1 MAPLENFDTVIGL
14 EVHCQLSTKTK
25 IFCSCP
31 TSFGAD
37 PNEHL
42 CPICG
47 GFPGVLPVLNQQVI
61 DMAILTGLALS
72 CEVQQKSR
80 FDRKNYF
87 YPDLPKAYQITQL
100 FEPICIGG
108 RLEVNTDEIKKT
120 VGITRIH
127 IEEDAGKLLHSGSD
141 LAQATSS
148 LVDLNR
154 AGTPLLEIVS
164 EPDLTSA
171 AEAKAYLQELRRIL
185 IYLGV
190 NDGNLEEGSLRC
202 DANVSLKP
210 KGSATFGTRVEIK
223 NLNSFTALLKA
234 IEYERE
240 RQAELLTSGQR
251 IIQETR
257 LWNDDLSKTLSMRS
271 KEEAMDYRYFP
282 EPDLLEC
289 TIEKS
294 YINNI
299 AAKLPELPPAKL
311 NRYKLEFNLSDY
323 DANQLIDN
331 MDRMRLFE
339 ATVALGADPKPTNN
353 WLNGEIAAYLNDNK
367 IELDNTKLTAKKL
380 NELISLIKG
389 GKINQAVAKSLLPK
403 LMEGDK
409 MPAELVKEAG
419 LEQIDDTEALTKVVL
434 EVIEANP
441 KVYEDYKSGKKASSQ
456 FFVGQVMRQT
466 KGRAKPDTVTQL
478 IIETLDKLIESGK

>member
-1 MAPLENFDTVIGL
+1 MSLLENFDTVIGL

-47 GFPGVLPVLNQQVI
+47 GFPGVLPVLNQQVV
-61 DMAILTGLALS
+61 DMAILTGLALD
-72 CEVQQKSR
+72 CEVQHKSR

-100 FEPICIGG
+100 FEPICLKGK
-108 RLEVNTDEIKKT
+108 LEISLENGKKT

-164 EPDLTSA
+164 EPDLTGA
-171 AEAKAYLQELRRIL
+171 IEAKAYLQELRRVL
-185 IYLGV
+185 VYLGV

-202 DANVSLKP
+202 DANVSLKA
-210 KGSATFGTRVEIK
+210 KGSSQFGTRVEIK
-223 NLNSFTALLKA
+223 NLNSFTALIKA

-240 RQAELLTSGQR
+240 RQAELIISGQR
-251 IIQETR
+251 VVQETR
-257 LWNDDLSKTLSMRS
+257 LWNDDLGKTLSMRS

-282 EPDLLEC
+282 EPDLIEC
-289 TIEKS
+289 HIEDD
-294 YINNI
+294 YIRDM
-299 AAKLPELPPAKL
+299 ATKLPELPAAKL
-311 NRYKLEFNLSDY
+311 NRYTLEFNLSEY

-331 MDRMRLFE
+331 MDRMRFFE
-339 ATVALGADPKPTNN
+339 ATVALGADPKQTNN
-353 WLNGEIAAYLNDNK
+353 WLNGDIAAYLNDNK
-367 IELDNTKLTAKKL
+367 VLLDDTKLNPAKL
-380 NELISLIKG
+380 SELLKLIKE
-389 GKINQAVAKSLLPK
+389 GKINQAVGKSLLPK
-403 LMEGDK
+403 LMDGDK
-409 MPAELVKEAG
+409 MPSELVKEAG
-419 LEQIDDTEALTKVVL
+419 LEQIDDTEALAKIVV
-434 EVIEANP
+434 EVINANS

-466 KGRAKPDTVTQL
+466 KGRAKPDTVTKI
-478 IIETLDKLIESGK
+478 IIETLDKMVESGK